1 MQRKLALVTI
11 ALLLFLSLAA
21 LASADLTV
29 GVKRGDW
36 IEYVVSYSG
45 SPTQGHALTW
55 ARMDILG
62 VNGVNIS
69 VMMTSQFAD
78 GSRGTINT
86 TMNLETGHLIDDFVI
101 PANLNVGDTFL
112 DENLGN
118 VTIAKSENGLYAG
131 ATRTVLASTVG
142 NNTYVWDQSTGVSVE
157 GNSQTVDYTIHTI
170 VVDTNM
176 WQPQPT
182 PNQRLDFTSILLVL
196 AFGTIILIVALL
208 ASARYIR
215 RKACEKRKSAL
226 SVS

>member
-1 MQRKLALVTI
+1 MERKLVLATA

-21 LASADLTV
+21 LVSADLNV

-36 IEYVVSYSG
+36 IEYTVSYSG
-45 SPTQGHALTW
+45 SPSQGHSITW
-55 ARMDILG
+55 ARMEILE
-62 VNGVNIS
+62 VQGVNIS

-118 VTIAKSENGLYAG
+118 VTITTSENGLYVG
-131 ATRTVLASTVG
+131 ATRTVLTSTIG
-142 NNTYVWDQSTGVSVE
+142 NNTYVWDQATGVSVK
-157 GNSQTVDYTIHTI
+157 GTSKTADYTIYTI
-170 VVDTNM
+170 IADTNM

-182 PNQRLDFTSILLVL
+182 SNKSLDFTSIFLVL
-196 AFGTIILIVALL
+196 AFGTIVLIVALL
-208 ASARYIR
+208 ASASYIR
-215 RKACEKRKSAL
+215 RKAFEKRKS
-226 SVS
+226 VV